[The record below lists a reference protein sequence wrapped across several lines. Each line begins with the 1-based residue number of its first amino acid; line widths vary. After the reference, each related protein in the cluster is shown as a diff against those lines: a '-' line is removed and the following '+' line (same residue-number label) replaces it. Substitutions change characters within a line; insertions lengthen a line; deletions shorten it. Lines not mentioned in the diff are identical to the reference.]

1 MLYVLICTDR
11 PNSTALR
18 LEVRPR
24 HLAYIDQHKA
34 SVPVAGPFVSEDGAT
49 MMGSMIVFEAANLAA
64 AQAFSVNDPYTQAG
78 LFSSV
83 DIRPWR
89 WTLGAPKV

>member
-1 MLYVLICTDR
+1 MLYVLICTDK

-24 HLAYIDQHKA
+24 HLAYIEQHKV
-34 SVPVAGPFVSEDGAT
+34 SIPIAGPFVSEDGVT
-49 MMGSMIVFEAANLAA
+49 MMGSLIVVEAADLAA
-64 AQAFSVNDPYTQAG
+64 AQEFSKSDPYTQAG

-83 DIRPWR
+83 DIKPWR